1 LPQDLWKTLTFDNG
15 GEGATHATIR
25 STYGIKTYFC
35 DPYASWQKG
44 GVENTN
50 RIIRRYLPRN
60 TNMSHITQQDIYA
73 IQQKINTTPRK
84 ILSYKTPTEVL
95 KEVGGGGVVH

>member
-1 LPQDLWKTLTFDNG
+1 
-15 GEGATHATIR
+15 
-25 STYGIKTYFC
+25 
-35 DPYASWQKG
+35 
-44 GVENTN
+44 
-50 RIIRRYLPRN
+50 
-60 TNMSHITQQDIYA
+60 MSHITQQDIYA